1 MAVKIN
7 LLPPSERQPR
17 WPVNLLMVV
26 AASIIVTVLMGVA
39 GFHSYTIWQLEQ
51 ELAVAQ
57 QQYAMLTVTQQKML
71 LGNDKNQQAA
81 AKTGL
86 LLTLTAERKP
96 WHAIINRL
104 AVITPPQIWL
114 TELTG
119 VDKGGLQIKGNALT
133 YPDLVAFLQ
142 LLEQDELLTT
152 LQLAKAEQDVKLAV
166 TRFELTVKVKDTQP

>member
-17 WPVNLLMVV
+17 WPVNQLMAVG
-26 AASIIVTVLMGVA
+26 AIMIVTVLMGIV
-39 GFHSYTIWQLEQ
+39 GFQKYTIWRLEH

-57 QQYAMLTVTQQKML
+57 QQYALLQATQKKML
-71 LGNDKNQQAA
+71 LGNSKNQQAA

-86 LLTLTAERKP
+86 LLTLTAERKS
-96 WHAIINRL
+96 WYTILNRL
-104 AVITPPQIWL
+104 AVVTPPQIWL

-119 VDKGGLQIKGNALT
+119 GDKGSLQIKGNALT
-133 YPDLVAFLQ
+133 YPDLVTFLQ

-152 LQLAKAEQDVKLAV
+152 PQLAKAEQDAKLAI
-166 TRFELTVKVKDTQP
+166 TRFELTVKIKAAQP

>member
-7 LLPPSERQPR
+7 LLPPSQRQPR
-17 WPVNLLMVV
+17 WPVNLLIAVGASMIV
-26 AASIIVTVLMGVA
+26 AVLIGVA
-39 GFHSYTIWQLEQ
+39 GFHRYTIWQLEQ
-51 ELAVAQ
+51 ELAAMQ
-57 QQYAMLTVTQQKML
+57 QQHALLTVTQKKML
-71 LGNDKNQQAA
+71 LGNDKNQQAET
-81 AKTGL
+81 KTGL

-142 LLEQDELLTT
+142 LLEHDELLTT
-152 LQLAKAEQDVKLAV
+152 PQLARAEQDVKLAV
-166 TRFELTVKVKDTQP
+166 TRFELTVKVKDLQP